1 MHYFSSF
8 FFPPKN
14 STVEE
19 KGKRMLPEF
28 ISSWKDGTDVGG
40 KTETAFLL
48 KELDTL
54 RAKNK
59 KVKLRYSDHRICWFM
74 VVLQN
79 IYFKLFLI

>member
-59 KVKLRYSDHRICWFM
+59 KVKLRP
-74 VVLQN
+74 QN
-79 IYFKLFLI
+79 LLFYGCLTKHIF